1 MPARL
6 WSPLAPSCNSAYRLN
21 AIHPREIPG
30 GGFLSGRDLYLP
42 DVPRTIVHCMSLR
55 GGHGPTWQ
63 SVPPWLPLRG
73 SCHEVTERVKI
84 ALSALT
90 GHLSHR
96 ERQGPHPSR
105 LRRAT
110 FTLWSN
116 CHWQLLN
123 FDSLR
128 GAPPR
133 RGRLWK
139 RIVTGG
145 NPWKGPHQCEHWFAM
160 TCFYFSAPL
169 VRNDALYASAY
180 YKKHP
185 LCFFRSTGGVLGF
198 KAF

>member
-1 MPARL
+1 MVETF
-6 WSPLAPSCNSAYRLN
+6 
-21 AIHPREIPG
+21 IFQMFRE
-30 GGFLSGRDLYLP
+30 LSYIVCHCEEAMGR
-42 DVPRTIVHCMSLR
+42 R
-55 GGHGPTWQ
+55 GNPF
-63 SVPPWLPLRG
+63 PPWLPLWG

-160 TCFYFSAPL
+160 TP
-169 VRNDALYASAY
+169 LYASAY
-180 YKKHP
+180 YKNTP
-185 LCFFRSTGGVLGF
+185 CASFGAQGVFWDSRRSDKTPETGGFSF
-198 KAF
+198 KKPDARRRTRSRCRSPDRRKRRACRNGS